1 MKFAAD
7 KYAAEFGGVK
17 IFTEE
22 YSFERAAET
31 GETVLTDGRTFIRFG
46 GGGTVKIKLFGTAD
60 RPCADRLDSLL
71 KSGVKITLKYA
82 GMVFKDVMPV
92 KYSCTGKSGSS
103 EKVAVEFIGA
113 GSAEGGE

>member
-17 IFTEE
+17 IFVEE

-46 GGGTVKIKLFGTAD
+46 GGGTVKIKLAGTAAS
-60 RPCADRLDSLL
+60 PCADKLDPLL
-71 KSGVKITLKYA
+71 KSGGKITLQYA
-82 GMVFKDVMPV
+82 GMTFADVILV
-92 KYSCTGKSGSS
+92 KYSCAGKSGTS
-103 EKVAVEFIGA
+103 EKVTAEFMGA
-113 GSAEGGE
+113 GNVEGSE